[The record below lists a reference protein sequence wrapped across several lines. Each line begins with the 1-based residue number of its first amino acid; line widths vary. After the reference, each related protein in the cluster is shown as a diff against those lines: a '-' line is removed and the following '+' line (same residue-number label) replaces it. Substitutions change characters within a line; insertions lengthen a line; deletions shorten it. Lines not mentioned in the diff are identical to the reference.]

1 MPKINTPTTL
11 VEDVNPQLIE
21 FMENK
26 LNSLAKWDLIQFFF
40 RKPSLLGPAPKI
52 ASLTGRDLRRVEVE
66 LKDMAYHG
74 LLDVQEK
81 SGVKLYGLSSNPE
94 TRRLI
99 EQFVRACDDRKFRE
113 AAIYYTVSKQ

>member
-1 MPKINTPTTL
+1 MYKVNTLDPHID
-11 VEDVNPQLIE
+11 EVNPQLIE

-26 LNSLAKWDLIQFFF
+26 LDNLAKWDLIQFFF
-40 RKPSLLGPAPKI
+40 HQPTLLGPAPKI
-52 ASLTGRDLRRVEVE
+52 ASLTGRDLRRVEAE

-81 SGVKLYGLSSNPE
+81 SGVKLYRLSANPE
-94 TRRLI
+94 TRHLI

-113 AAIYYTVSKQ
+113 AAIYYTVSKR